1 MTLVGFF
8 NPSFLPYFV
17 AMSAVFP
24 YKSAIVI
31 TCFPMQ
37 SEWLAK
43 EVAALDYEVKS
54 SSISEVEVE
63 GYMDDCMRLNMY
75 LRTANR
81 VLFQIQRFNA
91 NNANELYKRIKAI
104 PWEKFLKTDGYF
116 SVTSY
121 VKNDTITDDRFANVR
136 VKDAIA
142 DRMIEVTGK
151 RPNSGP
157 DRDHTVIHIYWR
169 EEKVRVYFDTS
180 GQSISKHGYRRI
192 PFKAPMNESLAS
204 STILATE
211 WDKKSPFLNP
221 MCGSGTLA
229 IEAAMMAINK
239 APGLLR
245 DNFGFMHIN
254 GYDAEAWE
262 GYKRLA
268 TLQIKPPVEGLKIIA
283 SDLSKNAIWSAKSN
297 AKDAGVEHLITFEQ
311 CDFRESSVP
320 EEAGVIM
327 INPEYGER
335 LGEEEQLKEVYTQ
348 IGDFFKSRCQ
358 GYTGYIFTGNMNLA
372 KTIGLRTSARI
383 PFYNAK
389 IECRLLKY
397 ELYQGS
403 KKSKD

>member
-1 MTLVGFF
+1 
-8 NPSFLPYFV
+8 
-17 AMSAVFP
+17 MSVVFP
-24 YKSAIVI
+24 YKTAIVV

-43 EVAALDYEVKS
+43 EITALNYEVKS
-54 SSISEVEVE
+54 SSITEVEIE
-63 GYMDDCMRLNMY
+63 GYMDDCLRLNMY

-91 NNANELYKRIKAI
+91 NNANELYKRIKSI
-104 PWEKFLKTDGYF
+104 PWEKYLDNDGYF

-121 VKNDTITDDRFANVR
+121 VKNDSITDDRFANVR

-142 DRMIEVTGK
+142 DRMTEVTGK

-157 DRDHTVIHIYWR
+157 ERDHTVIHIYWR
-169 EEKVRVYFDTS
+169 DEKVRVYFDTS
-180 GQSISKHGYRRI
+180 GQSISKHGYRKI

-204 STILATE
+204 ATILASD
-211 WDKKSPFLNP
+211 WDMQSPFLNP

-254 GYDAEAWE
+254 GYDAKAWE
-262 GYKRLA
+262 GYQRLA
-268 TLQIKPPVEGLKIIA
+268 ALQVKEPAKGLRIIA
-283 SDLSKNAIWSAKSN
+283 SDMAKNAIWSAKSN
-297 AKDAGVEHLITFEQ
+297 AKDAGVEHLIEFEHCEFQ
-311 CDFRESSVP
+311 ESTVP
-320 EEAGVIM
+320 QEEGVIM

-335 LGEEEQLKEVYTQ
+335 LGEEEALVEVYKTM
-348 IGDFFKSRCQ
+348 GDFFKNKCQ
-358 GYTGYIFTGNMNLA
+358 GYTGFIFTGNLNLA
-372 KTIGLRTSARI
+372 KNIGLRTSARI
-383 PFYNAK
+383 PFFNAK

-397 ELYQGS
+397 EMYQGS
-403 KKSKD
+403 KKVKD